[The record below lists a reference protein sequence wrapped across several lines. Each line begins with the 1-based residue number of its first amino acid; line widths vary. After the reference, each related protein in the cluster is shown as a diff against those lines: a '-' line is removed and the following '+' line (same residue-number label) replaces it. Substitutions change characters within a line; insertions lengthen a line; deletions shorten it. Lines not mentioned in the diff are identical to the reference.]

1 MSTGL
6 TEGQGM
12 VLWPSAVDGG
22 LEAPRVALGA
32 LQDQP
37 WSKQTPGAQG
47 TESPLGVAAGSAA
60 TGVPFTRSNG
70 RKFPECDEPSEL
82 LPKGLYSSDNAA
94 LNRKRKRFSVRCH
107 RGIACG
113 IAKGKRFRVFCLTE
127 SDEALRAEL
136 PFGRV
141 LNKFWT
147 WLRYSCGDVE
157 YIWVEHRQGE
167 PSEVTGGATPQC
179 ACPKL
184 WVGQAA
190 CVGYEGVLAGTL
202 SEHRVGPE
210 GAEASS

>member
-1 MSTGL
+1 
-6 TEGQGM
+6 M
-12 VLWPSAVDGG
+12 VSWPPSLVEAGF
-22 LEAPRVALGA
+22 EAPRLALGVS
-32 LQDQP
+32 QDQP

-60 TGVPFTRSNG
+60 TGGPFTRSNG
-70 RKFPECDEPSEL
+70 CESPECDESGKL
-82 LPKGLYSSDNAA
+82 LFKGLYSSENAA
-94 LNRKRKRFSVRCH
+94 LNRKRRRFSVRCH

-113 IAKGKRFRVFCLTE
+113 IAKGKRFRAFCLTE

-210 GAEASS
+210 GTETSSEGG